1 MTAIEPIPYPDA
13 KLRRILSNART
24 IALVGASMNWNRP
37 SYFVM
42 KYLQGKGYRVI
53 PVNPGQAGKDLL
65 GERVYA
71 SLRDIPRDTVGPIDM
86 VDVFRASDQVG
97 PIVDDAIA
105 IGARVVWMQLGVR
118 NDAAAA
124 KAEAAGLEVVM
135 NRCPKIEFGRLGG
148 ELSWS
153 GVNSGIIRNRAAEA
167 PTGGANKSRSLP
179 GRNLTPGPDMAPGP
193 DLTPGPGMTPGPNMT
208 YGFETRAIH
217 AGASPDP
224 TTGARITPIFQT
236 AAYVF
241 DDVDHAASLFNLHNF
256 GYIYGRLTNPTVS
269 VLEERVASLEGGR
282 AAVAAA
288 SGHAAQFLIFATLLE
303 PGDEF
308 IASRNLYG
316 GSLTQFGLS
325 FKKLG
330 WTCHFVDPHDPEN
343 FRRALT
349 PRCKAIFVE
358 LLANPGG
365 VVVDLEAVAKIAHE
379 AGLPLIVDN
388 TLATPYLCRPFE
400 WGADLISH
408 STTKFL
414 DGHGNSLGGIVVESG
429 RFDWANGGKFPSLTE
444 PEPAYHG
451 LRFYE
456 NFGDFAFTTKARAVA
471 LRDYG
476 PTMAPMNA
484 FLTITGIE
492 TLHLRME
499 RHVANAQKVAE
510 FLEADRRVAW
520 VSYAG
525 LQSSPYRDL
534 ARKYLPKGAGSVF
547 TFGVKGGYDA
557 GIRLVENVRL
567 FSHLANIGDTRSLV
581 LHPASTTHR
590 QLSDEQRSAAGAG
603 PDVIRLSIGLETADD
618 LIRDLDQAMG
628 AGAGGIPVP
637 ATGAR

>member
-1 MTAIEPIPYPDA
+1 MSALDPVPYTDA
-13 KLRRILSNART
+13 KLRRILSTVRT
-24 IALVGASMNWNRP
+24 IAMVGASSNWNRP

-53 PVNPGQAGKDLL
+53 PVNPGTAGQQQL
-65 GERVYA
+65 GEKIYA
-71 SLRDIPRDTVGPIDM
+71 SLRDIPDKIDM
-86 VDVFRASDQVG
+86 VDIFRASDQVD
-97 PIVDDAIA
+97 PIIDDAIA
-105 IGARVVWMQLGVR
+105 IGAKVVWMQLGVR
-118 NDAAAA
+118 NDAAAE
-124 KAEAAGLEVVM
+124 KAEAAGIEVIM

-153 GVNSGIIRNRAAEA
+153 GVNSGIIRNRAAQP
-167 PTGGANKSRSLP
+167 PTDRRTKPQPLPAANV
-179 GRNLTPGPDMAPGP
+179 N
-193 DLTPGPGMTPGPNMT
+193 

-224 TTGARITPIFQT
+224 TTGARSTPIFQT
-236 AAYVF
+236 TAYVF

-256 GYIYGRLTNPTVS
+256 GYIYTRLNNPTVS
-269 VLEERVASLEGGR
+269 VLEERIASLEGGR

-288 SGHAAQFLIFATLLE
+288 SGHAAQFLVFATMLE

-308 IASRNLYG
+308 LASRALYG

-330 WTCHFVDPHDPEN
+330 WHCHFVDPADPEN

-349 PRCKAIFVE
+349 PKCKAIFVE
-358 LLANPGG
+358 SLANPGG
-365 VVVDLEAVAKIAHE
+365 VVVDIAAIAEIAHSV
-379 AGLPLIVDN
+379 GIPLIVDN
-388 TLATPYLCRPFE
+388 TLASPYLCRPIE
-400 WGADLISH
+400 WGADLVTH

-414 DGHGNSLGGIVVESG
+414 GGHGNSMGGMVVESG
-429 RFDWANGGKFPSLTE
+429 KFDWAASGKFPSLTE

-484 FLTITGIE
+484 FLTITGTE
-492 TLHLRME
+492 TLPIRME
-499 RHVANAQKVAE
+499 RHCENAQKVAE
-510 FLEADRRVAW
+510 FLAGHAKVAW

-525 LQSSPYRDL
+525 LESSPYRAL
-534 ARKYLPKGAGSVF
+534 ARKYMPKGAGSVF
-547 TFGVKGGYDA
+547 TFGIKGGFDA
-557 GIRLVENVRL
+557 GVKLVENVGI
-567 FSHLANIGDTRSLV
+567 FSHLANIGDTRSLI

-590 QLSDEQRSAAGAG
+590 QLTDEQRLAAGAG
-603 PDVIRLSIGLETADD
+603 SDVIRLSIGLETASD
-618 LIRDLDQAMG
+618 LVADLDQAL
-628 AGAGGIPVP
+628 AA
-637 ATGAR
+637 A

>member
-1 MTAIEPIPYPDA
+1 MSALEPIPYSDA
-13 KLRRILSNART
+13 KLRRILSSVRT
-24 IALVGASMNWNRP
+24 IAMVGASSNWNRP

-42 KYLQGKGYRVI
+42 KYLQNKGYRVI
-53 PVNPGQAGKDLL
+53 PVNPGTAGQEQL
-65 GERVYA
+65 GEKVYGN
-71 SLRDIPRDTVGPIDM
+71 LRDIPDAIDM
-86 VDVFRASDQVG
+86 VDVFRASDAVG
-97 PIVDDAIA
+97 PIVEDAIA
-105 IGARVVWMQLGVR
+105 IGAKIVWMQLGVR

-124 KAEAAGLEVVM
+124 VGEAAGLEVIM

-153 GVNSGIIRNRAAEA
+153 GVNSGIIRNKAAQA
-167 PTGGANKSRSLP
+167 PTDRRSKPQPLPIANVE
-179 GRNLTPGPDMAPGP
+179 
-193 DLTPGPGMTPGPNMT
+193 

-217 AGASPDP
+217 AGAQPDP
-224 TTGARITPIFQT
+224 TTGARSTPIYQT
-236 AAYVF
+236 TAYVF

-256 GYIYGRLTNPTVS
+256 GYIYSRLTNPTVS

-282 AAVAAA
+282 AAVAAS
-288 SGHAAQFLIFATLLE
+288 SGHAAQFLVFATMLE

-308 IASRNLYG
+308 LASTNLYG

-330 WTCHFVDPHDPEN
+330 WHCHFVNPKDPES
-343 FRRALT
+343 FQRAMT
-349 PRCKAIFVE
+349 PKTKAIFVE
-358 LLANPGG
+358 SLANPGG
-365 VVVDLEAVAKIAHE
+365 VIVDIEAIARIAH
-379 AGLPLIVDN
+379 ANGIPLIVDN

-400 WGADLISH
+400 WGADIVTH

-414 DGHGNSLGGIVVESG
+414 GGHGNSMGGMVVESG
-429 RFDWANGGKFPSLTE
+429 KFDWAQNNKFPSMTE

-484 FLTITGIE
+484 FLTITGTE
-492 TLHLRME
+492 TLHVRME
-499 RHVANAQKVAE
+499 RHCANAQAVAE
-510 FLEADRRVAW
+510 FLATHPKVAW

-525 LQSSPYRDL
+525 LPDNPYNAL
-534 ARKYLPKGAGSVF
+534 AKKYLPRGAGSVF

-557 GIRLVENVRL
+557 GVKMVEGVRL
-567 FSHLANIGDTRSLV
+567 FSHLANVGDTRSLI

-590 QLSDEQRSAAGAG
+590 QLTEDQRTAAGAG
-603 PDVIRLSIGLETADD
+603 PDVIRLSIGLETAAD
-618 LIRDLDQAMG
+618 LIADLDRALAEG
-628 AGAGGIPVP
+628 
-637 ATGAR
+637 